1 MSEIEGELTEISSSI
16 QKIENLS
23 VKIKRHYFRR
33 QNTIKQVKTL
43 KKFIYLEEFI
53 TSKLR
58 ELSETQTNIQILS
71 QLNTQ
76 IDDLQAKVGEFEGY
90 LNDEYWNRYCEI
102 QTSNL
107 PNDYLCVERDLELK
121 KCSKSWP
128 GIDLSNLSTSESIRC
143 EEFSSKSCKCEIF

>member
-1 MSEIEGELTEISSSI
+1 MSGIQGDLTEISCSLE
-16 QKIENLS
+16 KIENLS

-33 QNTIKQVKTL
+33 QNTVKQVKTL
-43 KKFIYLEEFI
+43 KKFVYLEEFI

-58 ELSETQTNIQILS
+58 ELSETQTDIQILS

-76 IDDLQAKVGEFEGY
+76 IDDLQERVEKFEGY

-102 QTSNL
+102 QISSL
-107 PNDYLCVERDLELK
+107 SNDYLCVEEDLGLK

-128 GIDLSNLSTSESIRC
+128 EIDVSNFSTSESLRC